1 VSGGDDAT
9 PALVRAALGA
19 WLALAALEIGWHV
32 FLLPSGWGV
41 VALAV
46 VPLTLPL
53 LALPR
58 GVNRALLI
66 ASIVALP
73 YFCHGVMEL
82 FADPSVRTLA
92 AAEVVLSVALIVA
105 TGTIGMIGRRRTR
118 RIA

>member
-1 VSGGDDAT
+1 MSGGDDAT

-19 WLALAALEIGWHV
+19 WLALIALQVGWHA
-32 FLLPSGWGV
+32 FLMPSGWPV

-46 VPLTLPL
+46 VPLALPL
-53 LALPR
+53 VALPR
-58 GVNRALLI
+58 GINRALLI

-82 FADPSVRTLA
+82 FADPAVRLPA
-92 AAEVVLSVALIVA
+92 AAEVVLSLALIVA